1 MLPTDS
7 NRIEIFISYSHEDEA
22 LLKNLEKHLV
32 GLKHAGLITVWHG
45 RKISAGVPWE
55 EEIARYLSNA
65 QIVLLLVSANFIASD
80 YCYGVE
86 FPRALERYEQQA
98 ARVIA
103 IILSPCRWRDT
114 PLSRLQVLPKGAKP
128 VTQWADTQQA
138 FVSITD
144 DIAEVVKEL
153 SSVNRQDAERD
164 HPADN
169 RETGVVKRR
178 NLTELVKNAIRRVP
192 VKYILALAIT
202 VVMIAIAEFVRDYQ
216 HRVSS
221 VDPSPSPTPSQ
232 RATPKTSQS
241 PPVSIDGLRI
251 NITAF
256 PPYNPAG
263 GPDSVGYIAGTVE
276 GPGRDE
282 YRIVIYSYTNR
293 WYVQPS
299 TEEPKTAIDSKGS
312 WRADIKAGAKYAV
325 LLVPQNYQPPNETSS
340 NPTSL
345 DGVITFME
353 IEGKNV
359 IRTRQKRTTAPS
371 KTTNVN

>member
-153 SSVNRQDAERD
+153 TSVNRQDAERD
-164 HPADN
+164 NPADN
-169 RETGVVKRR
+169 RETASATRPM
-178 NLTELVKNAIRRVP
+178 LP
-192 VKYILALAIT
+192 C
-202 VVMIAIAEFVRDYQ
+202 
-216 HRVSS
+216 SS
-221 VDPSPSPTPSQ
+221 C
-232 RATPKTSQS
+232 
-241 PPVSIDGLRI
+241 
-251 NITAF
+251 
-256 PPYNPAG
+256 
-263 GPDSVGYIAGTVE
+263 
-276 GPGRDE
+276 
-282 YRIVIYSYTNR
+282 
-293 WYVQPS
+293 QPS
-299 TEEPKTAIDSKGS
+299 
-312 WRADIKAGAKYAV
+312 
-325 LLVPQNYQPPNETSS
+325 
-340 NPTSL
+340 
-345 DGVITFME
+345 
-353 IEGKNV
+353 
-359 IRTRQKRTTAPS
+359 
-371 KTTNVN
+371 